1 MSPLF
6 ELITTMSALPFCFGG
21 LSKAWIRGSAL
32 TVRFCTS
39 CQAYFAYALVANV
52 CICALRILAAETSS
66 MAFVICLVLFIDLI
80 LRLISFVEGIIIIM
94 QNVKCKSQND
104 IVILHFDFYIFN
116 CLNSAIYLFN
126 FSSTSSVSSF
136 FTRIWFKSSLAFTS
150 RYLWNRSSKSLT
162 FSTGT
167 SSRKGQGF

>member
-21 LSKAWIRGSAL
+21 LSKAWIRG
-32 TVRFCTS
+32 
-39 CQAYFAYALVANV
+39 
-52 CICALRILAAETSS
+52 CALRILAAETSS

-150 RYLWNRSSKSLT
+150 RYLWNRS
-162 FSTGT
+162 
-167 SSRKGQGF
+167 